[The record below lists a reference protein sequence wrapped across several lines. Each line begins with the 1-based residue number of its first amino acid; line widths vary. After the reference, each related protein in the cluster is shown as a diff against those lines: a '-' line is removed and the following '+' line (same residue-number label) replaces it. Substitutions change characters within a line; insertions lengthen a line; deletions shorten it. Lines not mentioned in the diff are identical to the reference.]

1 MPIAEVFQ
9 FGDSQAVRL
18 PKEFRFNGDEVEIL
32 QRGDEI
38 ILRERKADAAEI
50 FDILTGFPD
59 DFMSE
64 GRIDTLPQEREPL

>member
-9 FGDSQAVRL
+9 SGDSQAVRL
-18 PKEFRFNGDEVEIL
+18 PKEFRLESDEVEIL

-64 GRIDTLPQEREPL
+64 GRVDMPPQERESL

>member
-1 MPIAEVFQ
+1 MPITEVFQ
-9 FGDSQAVRL
+9 SGDSQAVRL
-18 PKEFRFNGDEVEIL
+18 PKEFRLESDEVEIL

-59 DFMSE
+59 DFMTE
-64 GRIDTLPQEREPL
+64 GRIDTPPQERESL

>member
-9 FGDSQAVRL
+9 SGDGQAVRL
-18 PKEFRFNGDEVEIL
+18 PKGFRFNGDKVEIL

-38 ILRERKADAAEI
+38 ILRERKASAVDI
-50 FDILTGFPD
+50 FDILTTFPD

-64 GRIDTLPQEREPL
+64 GRVDMPPQERESL